1 MRFTQISNNC
11 HSYMEDIAFMI
22 WEEFFSQYS
31 RGEDGTLYYNGQ
43 AVEKTD
49 GSLSE
54 TFSDVDGH
62 WAADAITT
70 TVDDLGLFT
79 GTDEG
84 AFSPDDTMTRAMF
97 MAVLYRMN
105 VNAQASSCDSGFT
118 DVPENAYYANAV
130 TWAVENGI
138 ASGASAATFEP
149 DSAVT
154 REQIVTLLY
163 HYAQYQGMD
172 TSASASLDSFTDAA
186 SVSAYAAEAMQWAV
200 GAQVMNGRTATTL
213 EPQGIATRAEVAQ
226 LLVNFNS
233 LV

>member
-1 MRFTQISNNC
+1 M
-11 HSYMEDIAFMI
+11 DI
-22 WEEFFSQYS
+22 
-31 RGEDGTLYYNGQ
+31 
-43 AVEKTD
+43 
-49 GSLSE
+49 
-54 TFSDVDGH
+54 
-62 WAADAITT
+62 
-70 TVDDLGLFT
+70 
-79 GTDEG
+79 
-84 AFSPDDTMTRAMF
+84 
-97 MAVLYRMN
+97 
-105 VNAQASSCDSGFT
+105 NAQASSCDSDFT
-118 DVPENAYYANAV
+118 DVPETAYYANAV

-213 EPQGIATRAEVAQ
+213 APQGSATRAEGAKI
-226 LLVNFNS
+226 LTSFTALT
-233 LV
+233 

>member
-1 MRFTQISNNC
+1 M
-11 HSYMEDIAFMI
+11 
-22 WEEFFSQYS
+22 
-31 RGEDGTLYYNGQ
+31 
-43 AVEKTD
+43 
-49 GSLSE
+49 
-54 TFSDVDGH
+54 
-62 WAADAITT
+62 
-70 TVDDLGLFT
+70 
-79 GTDEG
+79 
-84 AFSPDDTMTRAMF
+84 
-97 MAVLYRMN
+97 
-105 VNAQASSCDSGFT
+105 
-118 DVPENAYYANAV
+118 
-130 TWAVENGI
+130 ENGI